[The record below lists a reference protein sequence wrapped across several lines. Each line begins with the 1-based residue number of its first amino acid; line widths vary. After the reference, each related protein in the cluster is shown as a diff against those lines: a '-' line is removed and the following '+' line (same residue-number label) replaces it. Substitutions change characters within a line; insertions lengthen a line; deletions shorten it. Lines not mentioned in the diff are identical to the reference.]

1 MEYPESARNVTGTHE
16 KRRRWRRAVSV
27 LACAVVFCTTYA
39 LILPAITLSA
49 EPKCGLE
56 EHTHTED
63 CYETRLVCGQAEDPE
78 TDPAPAEDPA
88 TDPAGSQEA
97 AEPAHVH
104 TDACYEQVLTCE
116 QPEHTH
122 TDACYADPEPL
133 CGLAEHRHGDDCYD
147 PDGQLI
153 CELPEHSHS
162 EDCYTAPETPEEPT
176 EEPEDTLSPE
186 EQLAAETR
194 FTQAVEAQEAQPDL
208 DAVET
213 LMEELRTAHLD
224 GELPDEI
231 YVNLYLRLQALT
243 YGDDPCVA
251 ETSDGR
257 NWLLLR
263 DSGWFEEYSAYGDVE
278 TYALDSAAT
287 PLANAPSDVQVDER
301 GGEESRDGVTVSK
314 TIAGTELENVF
325 DITLRVKTP
334 QKVTEVIEEPDM
346 AVVIVMDISN
356 TMNEKFGGSTRYKA
370 AMEAAEDFLDKFA
383 DSNSLG
389 ASKIGYVAFNTN
401 AHKIFDLQSCT
412 NQDQANALKNTM
424 RTETGKIINYAD
436 SHERF
441 TNVEA
446 GLKLGWDM
454 LKTASNKNKYI
465 IFLSDGF
472 PTTYISSGYNGY
484 DPYCTGGTPG
494 NDGVFY
500 DSVTKNYCL
509 YGTSYSDKAAIKAR
523 RMATKIKDSG
533 IGIFSIGVDVGGQKV
548 QDYVDQ
554 TAGQNFSVVDR
565 TSESY
570 EIGDA
575 TSAQAYKNWLG
586 NSIGSGYY
594 YDSTNT
600 AGLKEAYEKIFAEI
614 KRTIAESA
622 KADWVASDPI
632 PTGGELGKVEFIRF
646 WDKTPE
652 LVAGNLT
659 GSNAEGAE
667 NTASLQQDTG
677 QQPTIRWDLKN
688 SGYTKEK
695 SGNTTTYTY
704 TLRYRVR
711 LENEADGFVEKQ
723 VYETNGPTSLTYRVV
738 KNDNGNITVSGTK
751 TIDFPI
757 PSVHGYLGELEFTK
771 MDNRGNALAGATF
784 TLAHDTR
791 NCKVCRGD
799 GTAVTVPDQVQTS
812 DPNGNVKFEN
822 IPSGHTYTLTE
833 TGIPPGYSGN
843 GCTYQVTV
851 AYDKVTVNVTNVSG
865 QPVDWDK
872 TIVNNTY
879 YELPS
884 TGGAGTVWFTLA
896 GLLLMTG
903 AAALTI
909 LRRRTR
915 EGGPE

>member
-1 MEYPESARNVTGTHE
+1 MEYPEPARKVTGTHE

-78 TDPAPAEDPA
+78 TDPA
-88 TDPAGSQEA
+88 GSQEA
-97 AEPAHVH
+97 AGPAHVH

-116 QPEHTH
+116 KPEHTH
-122 TDACYADPEPL
+122 TDACYAEPEPL
-133 CGLAEHRHGDDCYD
+133 CGLAEHQHGDDCYD
-147 PDGQLI
+147 PDGQLT

-176 EEPEDTLSPE
+176 EEPEETDTLSPE

-208 DAVET
+208 DAVEA

-224 GELPDEI
+224 GELPDEV
-231 YVNLYLRLQALT
+231 YVDLYLRLQALT

-257 NWLLLR
+257 NWLLLQ
-263 DSGWFEEYSAYGDVE
+263 DSGWFEEYSAYGGAE
-278 TYALDSAAT
+278 TYALDSAAA
-287 PLANAPSDVQVDER
+287 PLANDVSGSGQQVNDA
-301 GGEESRDGVTVSK
+301 GGTNTNESDGVSVSK
-314 TIAGTELENVF
+314 TIAGTDLENVF
-325 DITLRVKTP
+325 DITLQVTTP
-334 QKVTEVIEEPDM
+334 QTITEVIEEPDM

-356 TMNEKFGGSTRYKA
+356 TMNDPFPKGQSETTRYTA
-370 AMEAAEDFLDKFA
+370 AMAAAEDFLDKFA
-383 DSNSLG
+383 ESNSLG
-389 ASKIGYVAFNTN
+389 VSKIGYVAFNTD
-401 AHKIFDLQSCT
+401 AHQIFDLQSCT
-412 NQDQANALKNTM
+412 DQDQANALKNTM
-424 RTETGKIINYAD
+424 RTETGKIIGADGYKD
-436 SHERF
+436 SHSRF

-454 LKTASNKNKYI
+454 LKNTTNKNKYI

-484 DPYCTGGTPG
+484 DPY
-494 NDGVFY
+494 
-500 DSVTKNYCL
+500 DSAGARFKDRVLNKPCS
-509 YGTSYSDKAAIKAR
+509 YGTSYSDEAAIRAR
-523 RMATKIKDSG
+523 NMANNIKGQG
-533 IGIFSIGVDVGGQKV
+533 IKIFSIGVDVGGQTIQKYIT
-548 QDYVDQ
+548 QSEEAD
-554 TAGQNFSVVDR
+554 GFSVVDR
-565 TSESY
+565 IGTRY

-575 TSAQAYKNWLG
+575 SSEESYKTWLK

-594 YDSTNT
+594 YDSTDT
-600 AGLKEAYEKIFAEI
+600 AGLKAAYDQIFAEI

-632 PTGGELGKVEFIRF
+632 PMGQEATEVIEFIHF
-646 WDKTPE
+646 WTQ
-652 LVAGNLT
+652 
-659 GSNAEGAE
+659 GSQPAQSLSGENALGAE

-688 SGYTKEK
+688 SGYTEKK

-711 LENEADGFVEKQ
+711 LENEAGSFVENQ
-723 VYETNGPTSLTYRVV
+723 VYNTNGTTSLTYRVV
-738 KNDNGNITVSGTK
+738 KNDNGNITVSDTT
-751 TIDFPI
+751 TIKFPI
-757 PSVHGYLGELEFTK
+757 PSVHGYLGELTFTK
-771 MDNRGNALAGATF
+771 VDNRGNPLAGAEF
-784 TLAHDTR
+784 TLTHDWKCTE
-791 NCKVCRGD
+791 CHGD
-799 GTAVTVPDQVQTS
+799 GTAVTVPSQVATS
-812 DPNGNVKFEN
+812 DSNGTVTFKN

-851 AYDKVTVNVTNVSG
+851 AYDKVTVTVTNVSG
-865 QPVDWDK
+865 ETVPWDG

-884 TGGAGTVWFTLA
+884 TGGGGTVWFTFA
-896 GLLLMTG
+896 GILLMTG

-909 LRRRTR
+909 LRRRAK